1 MDIVSSFHS
10 RQCYCKAPRSR
21 LSTTFTAFAASNRL
35 LRKCRPNACW
45 RHIRTAP
52 RPSAAGAALSSPG
65 PPQRAQLRSSAYI
78 SRETGPIF
86 DGSAPRPAG
95 YSAADAGYSAGY
107 SEAAS
112 SRPKPRGG
120 YGAWGV
126 GATCRRGKGG
136 MSPGRALG
144 RARREK
150 ARRDTDR
157 SGGSGAQRTRTAPRR
172 RCVRTRSPPATVPR
186 RRRRRLLTTAP
197 GPRLGRQTRRQRHG
211 GVRGAPRA
219 HARLHA
225 RP

>member
-1 MDIVSSFHS
+1 
-10 RQCYCKAPRSR
+10 
-21 LSTTFTAFAASNRL
+21 
-35 LRKCRPNACW
+35 
-45 RHIRTAP
+45 
-52 RPSAAGAALSSPG
+52 
-65 PPQRAQLRSSAYI
+65 
-78 SRETGPIF
+78 
-86 DGSAPRPAG
+86 
-95 YSAADAGYSAGY
+95 
-107 SEAAS
+107 
-112 SRPKPRGG
+112 
-120 YGAWGV
+120 
-126 GATCRRGKGG
+126 

-157 SGGSGAQRTRTAPRR
+157 SGGSSAQRTRTAPRR

-225 RP
+225 RPCDQRHKPQLQGPRRRLVRGALAESGVSGAGGAETGAYEAPSSTPSRRPRRRPGPGQACAGTGGGVRHLRRAPAGRARSRQGRQGALAGAVARPIDGNRPRLAPESPEWRDRDRLDLPPPSSRS